1 MDSLTQIALGAAVA
15 EVTLGKKIGNKAL
28 LWGAVGGT
36 IPDLDVLA
44 NPFLSE
50 LQALA
55 FHRGIT
61 HSFLF
66 SVLGALL
73 FGWIVH
79 HIYETKHH
87 NLIAG
92 ISWSAFYAIIA
103 IPIMFLTNIV
113 IIQLGAI
120 LVLSALVFS
129 CYRKYRDRPLP
140 GLNTTLR
147 DWQALFFWTIFT
159 HPLLD
164 SCTTYG
170 TQLFQPFSS
179 YRVAFN
185 NISVA
190 DPLYTIPLI
199 IALIAITFYPK
210 ENHKRRVIIWS
221 AIVISSLYMALTFW
235 NKSRVNDIFV
245 NSLES
250 EQIDYQ
256 RYMTSPS
263 ILNNVLWFCLAET
276 ETEHVFGLYSFFD
289 TEKKVILYK
298 LPKNW
303 DLLAANKDDTTV
315 NTLAWFSNDY
325 YNVMKRKDGGLQIN
339 DMRFGTYDGNATN
352 EKSFIFSFGVEK
364 DAHGNYQ
371 IFDEQTGPPADR
383 RIHIFKGL
391 WERIKGI

>member
-15 EVTLGKKIGNKAL
+15 EVTLGKKIGNKAI

-44 NPFLSE
+44 NPFMSE

-61 HSFLF
+61 HSILF
-66 SVLGALL
+66 AVLGALF

-79 HIYETKHH
+79 QVYESKHH

-92 ISWSAFYAIIA
+92 ISWSALFALIA
-103 IPIMFLTNIV
+103 IS
-113 IIQLGAI
+113 I
-120 LVLSALVFS
+120 LVLADQILIRMGAVVLLSVLLFS

-140 GLNTTLR
+140 SMDTTLR
-147 DWQALFFWTIFT
+147 DWQTLFFWTIFT
-159 HPLLD
+159 HPILD
-164 SCTTYG
+164 SFTTYG

-179 YRVAFN
+179 YRVGFN

-199 IALIAITFYPK
+199 IGLFTISFYRK
-210 ENHKRRVIIWS
+210 ENHKRRTIIWS
-221 AIVISSLYMALTFW
+221 AILISSLYMALTIW
-235 NKSRVNDIFV
+235 NKSRVNQIFV
-245 NSLES
+245 ESLKS

-289 TEKKVILYK
+289 AEKKVILQK

-303 DLLAANKDDTTV
+303 ELLSAQKDDPTV
-315 NTLAWFSNDY
+315 NTLAWFSNNY
-325 YNVMKRKDGGLQIN
+325 YGVMRRSDGSLQIN
-339 DMRFGTYDGNATN
+339 DMRYGTYDVNSTN
-352 EKSFIFSFGVEK
+352 EESFIFKFGVKK
-364 DAHGNYQ
+364 DADGYYQ
-371 IFDEQTGPPADR
+371 ITDEQVRPPAEKR
-383 RIHIFKGL
+383 SQIFKDL
-391 WERIKGI
+391 WKRIKGI